1 MEASRVLKKGLFNQR
16 ISLKKGF
23 VHFCAKFFSKGVCS
37 IWKIF
42 LQKGL
47 FNFWKIFSQKGFVQ
61 FLENIF
67 PFSTTL
73 FKNFSCLLCA
83 NGLITSL
90 LSALTLLITDFS
102 P

>member
-1 MEASRVLKKGLFNQR
+1 MSLILASLLSVQRKEASRVLKKGLFNQR

-47 FNFWKIFSQKGFVQ
+47 FNFWKIFFHFQQ
-61 FLENIF
+61 PFLRI
-67 PFSTTL
+67 SRA
-73 FKNFSCLLCA
+73 SVMRMGLLP
-83 NGLITSL
+83 
-90 LSALTLLITDFS
+90 LSFS

>member
-1 MEASRVLKKGLFNQR
+1 MEASRVLKKGLFNFQR
-16 ISLKKGF
+16 ISLK
-23 VHFCAKFFSKGVCS
+23 
-37 IWKIF
+37 
-42 LQKGL
+42 KGL

-73 FKNFSCLLCA
+73 FKNFSCFRYA
-83 NGLITSL
+83 NGLITFL
-90 LSALTLLITDFS
+90 LFALTLLKIDFS